1 MNENKCNICI
11 TMSLG
16 DYNFNEYF
24 EKLQNHVLHTST
36 NYVYTEL
43 CTACGSYAFNYRYST
58 QVFTLSTCFLV
69 NKGK

>member
-1 MNENKCNICI
+1 MKINAIYALQCHLV
-11 TMSLG
+11 T
-16 DYNFNEYF
+16 NFNEYL

-36 NYVYTEL
+36 NYVFFYTEL
-43 CTACGSYAFNYRYST
+43 YTACGSYAFNYRYST

>member
-1 MNENKCNICI
+1 MKINAIYALQCHLV
-11 TMSLG
+11 T
-16 DYNFNEYF
+16 NFNEYL
-24 EKLQNHVLHTST
+24 ELHTST

>member
-1 MNENKCNICI
+1 MKINAIYALQCHLV
-11 TMSLG
+11 T
-16 DYNFNEYF
+16 NFNEYF

>member
-16 DYNFNEYF
+16 ATNFNEYF

>member
-1 MNENKCNICI
+1 MKINAIYALQCHLV
-11 TMSLG
+11 T
-16 DYNFNEYF
+16 NFNEYL

-58 QVFTLSTCFLV
+58 QVLTLSTCFLV

>member
-11 TMSLG
+11 TCHLVT
-16 DYNFNEYF
+16 NFNEYF

-43 CTACGSYAFNYRYST
+43 CTACGSYAFNYST
-58 QVFTLSTCFLV
+58 
-69 NKGK
+69 